1 MQFINGIENF
11 NYNPIQGYNAF
22 LKGNATF
29 NQKVEIPNETE
40 FDKVLTLQ
48 TAKVEPAEDTPA
60 GLMKKIEQGL
70 SLGLNDVNN
79 KRLMAAAA
87 QEEFAMGGDVSVHDL
102 MIAQEKASLSM
113 QMAIQTRNKMI
124 AAYNDIKNMVL

>member
-1 MQFINGIENF
+1 
-11 NYNPIQGYNAF
+11 
-22 LKGNATF
+22 
-29 NQKVEIPNETE
+29 
-40 FDKVLTLQ
+40 
-48 TAKVEPAEDTPA
+48 
-60 GLMKKIEQGL
+60 MKKIEQGL

-79 KRLMAAAA
+79 KRLMADAA